1 MVEIN
6 LSTLI
11 IMVNVNSLSLIVKE
25 LTNFSNNFIL
35 LQELEGSERLKVN
48 G

>member
-25 LTNFSNNFIL
+25 LTNFSITLFCYKN
-35 LQELEGSERLKVN
+35 LKAQK